1 MRYNK
6 GVMKKYWKITLV
18 SLAIII
24 AVVFVNG
31 CYYVFNGQHK
41 SMKKLQ
47 QGKELN
53 LYECCSIYSMHC
65 AVWMFGWP
73 IAPEAANE
81 CFKLHF
87 PKEDGREYQL
97 LSFSKKFYASEK
109 YQEARKQLENANI
122 GDSVSIT
129 WSGNEDYAITSKE
142 HRMAIAVNPC
152 VVSVR
157 YIASTGERILKIT
170 SPMVYPKY
178 SKKLFKFM

>member
-6 GVMKKYWKITLV
+6 GVMKKCWKITLV

-24 AVVFVNG
+24 ALLFANG

-65 AVWMFGWP
+65 AVWMFGWV

-87 PKEDGREYQL
+87 PKEENREYQL
-97 LSFSKKFYASEK
+97 LSFGKKFYASEK